1 MLLEEGK
8 TQLIANS
15 PSSLLIC
22 AILEGVNLGILQYC
36 GKTCLVCCTGFINL
50 WLEDFPL
57 KLLIFLLQR
66 SAVSVN
72 HASPGGVTNVHTCL
86 CCTCGHSEHKGLSD
100 LLLNLS
106 KIISSSL
113 LKVMH
118 GSNGLHSEICLFLSE
133 AFDCLM
139 TLLKGG
145 SLILFVFG
153 LIIWMNL
160 LMVEQLSR
168 PGLSF

>member
-1 MLLEEGK
+1 M
-8 TQLIANS
+8 
-15 PSSLLIC
+15 
-22 AILEGVNLGILQYC
+22 
-36 GKTCLVCCTGFINL
+36 
-50 WLEDFPL
+50 
-57 KLLIFLLQR
+57 
-66 SAVSVN
+66 SVN
-72 HASPGGVTNVHTCL
+72 HASPGGITNVHTCL

-118 GSNGLHSEICLFLSE
+118 GSNDLHSEICLFLSE

-153 LIIWMNL
+153 LIIWMKL